1 MMKKLTYKKLYS
13 LILVVTLLTIIG
25 VIFTCS
31 SYYQLQKHAV
41 YTAENQLSTINH
53 SAINIVKTKFHS
65 YRQTVNLIQPHMP
78 KKQLVDEPKNLSDL
92 KKEKALVGL
101 FLFSQDGTLINS
113 QPLHTAQPTTG
124 LAKLVAKDPDFS
136 QALSGGIKQN
146 GAVYF
151 NDNHSYINIYQTIS
165 LENNQHALLVLLAD
179 LQTLYQ
185 SELLDTDDQAGYTM
199 VKNQEMKVVMHPS
212 SEQVGLSIVNGR
224 EEKYPT
230 LDLSDLKKLEKKQLT
245 QSRGNAIY
253 YSYWWPKPKIKK
265 VLKITSFEWTTIGNN
280 RLIFASNEDYY
291 ERNGLLLQDGLII
304 IGLLMILLVVIVSLG
319 LSVKYYHKRNQTY
332 AENLRLKEHQQ
343 LLQEKHDLEK
353 QILQESK
360 LETIGLLTT
369 TIVHDMNNFLTP
381 IIGNLQLMM
390 EEHHE
395 DELLVDDLNEVY
407 ESAIK
412 GQNLSKNVLRFSKVE
427 TAPRSN
433 YAISQ
438 VIQEAIDH
446 LSLLMPKSF
455 TLTTT
460 LPDIGE
466 TVFEKEDLQIII
478 YNLITNAY
486 QAKQD
491 AHVSVRV
498 FLTDEPSAY
507 FDHSLLAIEKTKNH
521 DQIAIIGISDNGPGI
536 PLEIREKIFTPF
548 FTTKK
553 EVGGTGL
560 GLFIVSSI
568 IQKNGWLI
576 QLVSQP
582 QGTTFYLGIPLS
594 KFQKIDSH

>member
-13 LILVVTLLTIIG
+13 LILVVTLLTILG
-25 VIFTCS
+25 MIFTCS

-41 YTAENQLSTINH
+41 DLAENQLSTLNH
-53 SAINIVKTKFHS
+53 SAINVVKTKFRS
-65 YRQTVNLIQPHMP
+65 YQQTLNLLQPEMTNE
-78 KKQLVDEPKNLSDL
+78 QFIEEPKNLSNL
-92 KKEKALVGL
+92 KNEEALVGL

-113 QPLHTAQPTTG
+113 QPLHTAQPTAG

-151 NDNHSYINIYQTIS
+151 NDNHSYINIYQTVP
-165 LENNQHALLVLLAD
+165 LNNNQHALLVLLAD
-179 LQTLYQ
+179 LQTLYH

-245 QSRGNAIY
+245 QSRGDAVY
-253 YSYWWPKPKIKK
+253 YSYWWPKPKIKR
-265 VLKITSFEWTTIGNN
+265 VLKITSFEWTTIGNS

-304 IGLLMILLVVIVSLG
+304 IGLLMILLVVIVLLG
-319 LSVKYYHKRNQTY
+319 LSIKYYHKRNQTY
-332 AENLRLKEHQQ
+332 AENLQLKKHQQ
-343 LLQEKHDLEK
+343 LLQEKHALEK

-381 IIGNLQLMM
+381 IIGNLQLLM

-407 ESAIK
+407 QSAIK

-427 TAPRSN
+427 TAPKSN
-433 YAISQ
+433 YALSQ

-446 LSLLMPKSF
+446 LSLLVPKSF
-455 TLTTT
+455 TLTTD
-460 LPDIGE
+460 LPDIGK

-491 AHVSVRV
+491 AHVSITL
-498 FLTDEPSAY
+498 FADDPSAY
-507 FDHSLLAIEKTKNH
+507 FDQSLLPKTNKKTNVPS
-521 DQIAIIGISDNGPGI
+521 QFAIIEISDNGPGI

-568 IQKNGWLI
+568 IKKNGWSI
-576 QLVSQP
+576 QLVSQS
-582 QGTTFYLGIPLS
+582 QGTTFYLGIPLN
-594 KFQKIDSH
+594 